1 MLQKIVE
8 TLKPGGQLVLTIVNI
23 PDYCDS
29 PEELEIDKT
38 FVAKALDELKLDY
51 QTVDR
56 TDSFLDF
63 WPRVKRV
70 LSSMKEEFEQEGNEF
85 IYQSLTREADD
96 EYLPAIGSGGMRRY
110 LYHLR
115 V

>member
-1 MLQKIVE
+1 MG
-8 TLKPGGQLVLTIVNI
+8 TLNSGGQLLIIIVHI
-23 PDYCDS
+23 PEYCDS

-51 QTVDR
+51 QSVDR
-56 TDSFLDF
+56 TKSFLDF

-96 EYLPAIGSGGMRRY
+96 EYLPAIEAGGMRRY

-115 V
+115 L